1 MLTDYRKPS
10 EQILLDLVNYHN
22 ASNLARYGLDPIC
35 GRDVLIGQP
44 VIVDGVKTKVLITP
58 RPTAQ
63 FVHPF
68 WFTYNRVNL
77 NRLLLF
83 NPNTVIRDT
92 SNAIRRVSDAIQ
104 VINARWQ
111 INLDSFD
118 YVDADVDTTQY
129 DVTLELNANT
139 RSLVWVGSVDLL
151 ISRARPL
158 ADVIVNRD
166 LLGFALRDLAWYINE
181 RDLPGIVRV

>member
-10 EQILLDLVNYHN
+10 EQILLDLLNYHN
-22 ASNLARYGLDPIC
+22 AAKLAQYGLDPIR

-44 VIVDGVKTKVLITP
+44 VTLDGVKTKVLITP

-118 YVDADVDTTQY
+118 YVDADIDTAQY
-129 DVTLELNANT
+129 DAALDLVANT
-139 RSLVWVGSVDLL
+139 RSLVWVGSVSL
-151 ISRARPL
+151 ILSRAVPL
-158 ADVIVNRD
+158 AGVIVNRD
-166 LLGFALRDLAWYINE
+166 LNGFALKDLAWYIQE
-181 RDLPGIVRV
+181 KDLPGFIGV

>member
-22 ASNLARYGLDPIC
+22 ASNLARYGLDPIR

-77 NRLLLF
+77 SRLLHF
-83 NPNTVIRDT
+83 NQNTLIRDVDN
-92 SNAIRRVSDAIQ
+92 SVSRISDVIQ
-104 VINARWQ
+104 VVNARWQ

-166 LLGFALRDLAWYINE
+166 LLGFALRDLAWYIKE
-181 RDLPGIVRV
+181 RDLPGFTRV